1 MKTIR
6 TFLAIPLPSDLAR
19 TASRW
24 MAETKSPGDGIKW
37 VPDENLH
44 LTLKFLGEVDNVET
58 PAVCNT
64 LEAAC
69 EDLEPFPLVLEGASG
84 IPDLERPR
92 VLTVAVDDA
101 TSTLTNLVADLEKRF
116 AAMGYKPEPRDYRP
130 HLTVGRTRSGT
141 RRANSD
147 VINRWRKFEE
157 DEIGEFN
164 VREIHVV
171 GSFLEKQGPTYNV
184 LGRVQL

>member
-1 MKTIR
+1 
-6 TFLAIPLPSDLAR
+6 
-19 TASRW
+19 
-24 MAETKSPGDGIKW
+24 
-37 VPDENLH
+37 
-44 LTLKFLGEVDNVET
+44 
-58 PAVCNT
+58 
-64 LEAAC
+64 
-69 EDLEPFPLVLEGASG
+69 
-84 IPDLERPR
+84 
-92 VLTVAVDDA
+92 VLTVAVDDF
-101 TSTLTNLVADLEKRF
+101 TSKLTHLVADLEKRF
-116 AAMGYKPEPRDYRP
+116 AALGYKPEPRDYRP

>member
-6 TFLAIPLPSDLAR
+6 TFVAIPLPSDIAR

-24 MAETKSPGDGIKW
+24 MAETKTPGDGIKW
-37 VPDENLH
+37 VPEENLH

-64 LEAAC
+64 VEDAC
-69 EDLEPFPLVLEGASG
+69 EELDPFPLTLGGASG
-84 IPDLERPR
+84 IPVIDRPR
-92 VLTVAVDDA
+92 VLTIDVDDP
-101 TSTLTNLVADLEKRF
+101 TSSLVQLVADLEKRF
-116 AAMGYKPEPRDYRP
+116 AALGYKPESRDYRP

-141 RRANSD
+141 RRANSAVVD
-147 VINRWRKFEE
+147 RWRRFAD
-157 DEIGEFN
+157 DEVGEMTVN
-164 VREIHVV
+164 ELHVV
-171 GSFLEKQGPTYNV
+171 GSFLEKHGPSYNV